1 MDGESVNCTVK
12 GSKSD
17 KDIAVVAVNLSDIK
31 SSTINQIS
39 IAELGEERTTQI
51 LSDMRTL
58 VEAMEH
64 ASKKMH
70 FKEAE

>member
-1 MDGESVNCTVK
+1 MAFLKKREDNNREYYSNV
-12 GSKSD
+12 
-17 KDIAVVAVNLSDIK
+17 
-31 SSTINQIS
+31 
-39 IAELGEERTTQI
+39 IAELGEEITTQI
-51 LSDMRTL
+51 LSDMSTL

>member
-39 IAELGEERTTQI
+39 IAELGD
-51 LSDMRTL
+51 SDVL
-58 VEAMEH
+58 H
-64 ASKKMH
+64 
-70 FKEAE
+70 